1 MSDCTPPLD
10 AALKLV
16 LAITYQYHHLQQKQE
31 RVEEVPVK
39 SEAIK
44 VPAEPAKAPEP
55 IQTACVALPVP
66 AAPPAAAVPAPAPP
80 APAAPPLPTA
90 PQQQVVN
97 RLIAQPCRHCT
108 SSARAGFPGP
118 AANAALICPLQQE
131 APQLSSSVA
140 RCMFPEVVA
149 LHLKET
155 AIALLSPADCSTLPH
170 ALAL

>member
-1 MSDCTPPLD
+1 MWWNMVSPSRLLSTQPCSTWQRACLIVPPHLD

-90 PQQQVVN
+90 PQQQVAE
-97 RLIAQPCRHCT
+97 LPYC
-108 SSARAGFPGP
+108 P
-118 AANAALICPLQQE
+118 A
-131 APQLSSSVA
+131 
-140 RCMFPEVVA
+140 M
-149 LHLKET
+149 
-155 AIALLSPADCSTLPH
+155 
-170 ALAL
+170 